1 VAQPQDLAGLA
12 GFDTEAGVRRMGG
25 NRQLFTRLVRDF
37 GKKYAGRAAEIEAAI
52 RAKDWQ
58 QAHQLTHD
66 LKGVAGNLGA
76 TDLFE
81 AAQALEAAVR
91 SPEGEQEAI
100 PDRQGTLER
109 LLAQAVASA
118 CALPGPEQAA
128 SAPSPESA
136 PLAPEL
142 ARETARRVRE
152 AADIG
157 DLAELAALASGLP
170 ANSYYAARI
179 QELGDA
185 FDLDGLS
192 ALADEIENGVGAT
205 AEN

>member
-1 VAQPQDLAGLA
+1 MDLY
-12 GFDTEAGVRRMGG
+12 
-25 NRQLFTRLVRDF
+25 
-37 GKKYAGRAAEIEAAI
+37 KAAE
-52 RAKDWQ
+52 
-58 QAHQLTHD
+58 
-66 LKGVAGNLGA
+66 
-76 TDLFE
+76 
-81 AAQALEAAVR
+81 ALDAAVK
-91 SPEGEQEAI
+91 SPEGEQEALA
-100 PDRQGTLER
+100 DRQGTLER

-118 CALPGPEQAA
+118 CAMPGSEQAA
-128 SAPSPESA
+128 CEPSPEST

-142 ARETARRVRE
+142 ARETARQLRE

-170 ANSYYAARI
+170 ANSYYAAKI

-192 ALADEIENGVGAT
+192 ALADEIESGAGTT